1 KERKAS
7 TLPFVGFLH
16 LRRNALLVV
25 SFTSIS
31 DGSFS
36 LTTSFVSITSV
47 TSSSL
52 PTRQTRN
59 RFRLNHIQLQ
69 LQFQNKFS
77 GKKNNYFLVKQ
88 FGRGNANSNNLCK
101 LNSYRH
107 SGLAYQ
113 KTVTRRKVWYLEPPR
128 QKQNK
133 LKLYVNKF
141 IGYKDF
147 SWAV

>member
-69 LQFQNKFS
+69 LQGLMRYVRDI
-77 GKKNNYFLVKQ
+77 GKIIVTVPEQIFWEEKQLFL
-88 FGRGNANSNNLCK
+88 GHK
-101 LNSYRH
+101 LLPL
-107 SGLAYQ
+107 GLAYQ

>member
-69 LQFQNKFS
+69 LQGLMRYVRDI
-77 GKKNNYFLVKQ
+77 GKIIVTVPEQIFWEEKQLFL
-88 FGRGNANSNNLCK
+88 GE
-101 LNSYRH
+101 
-107 SGLAYQ
+107 
-113 KTVTRRKVWYLEPPR
+113 TVR
-128 QKQNK
+128 QRQC
-133 LKLYVNKF
+133 
-141 IGYKDF
+141 
-147 SWAV
+147 

>member
-1 KERKAS
+1 MAWAQARWASRSRKVKERKAS

-69 LQFQNKFS
+69 LQVTLTCDS
-77 GKKNNYFLVKQ
+77 LIY
-88 FGRGNANSNNLCK
+88 ANRIVVIIDK
-101 LNSYRH
+101 LIAS
-107 SGLAYQ
+107 
-113 KTVTRRKVWYLEPPR
+113 
-128 QKQNK
+128 
-133 LKLYVNKF
+133 
-141 IGYKDF
+141 
-147 SWAV
+147 